1 MEIIFHKIVGILS
14 YILCS
19 ELIHHF
25 HEIFNVTLCVLNATE
40 GCFFFVADGE
50 IHATRLAFNLPDYS

>member
-25 HEIFNVTLCVLNATE
+25 HEIFNVTLGVPNL
-40 GCFFFVADGE
+40 VADGE
-50 IHATRLAFNLPDYS
+50 IHATCLASNLPENS

>member
-1 MEIIFHKIVGILS
+1 MVGMLS

-25 HEIFNVTLCVLNATE
+25 RELFNVRLGMPNL
-40 GCFFFVADGE
+40 VADGE
-50 IHATRLAFNLPDYS
+50 IHATCLVSNLRDNS

>member
-25 HEIFNVTLCVLNATE
+25 HEIFNVTLCVSNATE
-40 GCFFFVADGE
+40 GWFF
-50 IHATRLAFNLPDYS
+50 L